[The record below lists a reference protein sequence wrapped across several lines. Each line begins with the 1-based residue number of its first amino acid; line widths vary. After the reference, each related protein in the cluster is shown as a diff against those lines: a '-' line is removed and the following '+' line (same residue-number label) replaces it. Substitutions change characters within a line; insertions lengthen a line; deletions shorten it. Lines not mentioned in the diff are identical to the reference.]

1 METTRIKRKE
11 PINPLLS
18 RILIWTSLTLLIA
31 DMIYANI
38 NGINMMNREA
48 LCIVY
53 QVLPR
58 WLFLC
63 WEFIIETCV
72 VVLIGI
78 FAGAIVEK
86 YSYKLKRFFP
96 KNQLLAFVYGAV
108 LPICSCGAIPLIEVM
123 KQRCSLRTI
132 ITFIIAAP
140 LLNPFIVIMS
150 FSLLGVQY
158 TIIRIVA
165 SFVLA
170 MGAGIMVEWIS
181 KKFFKKEYGKYE
193 SCNPSGGC
201 TAFTQDVFVKT
212 MLLMKQIMPYIL
224 VGGLI
229 TLSLELFNPK
239 QVLSFFNFSNQWL
252 SMLIML
258 VVGIPIFVCNGADM
272 LIMKPLLE
280 FTDLTIGSS
289 MVFSLASSSVCIS
302 SIVIT
307 AKFLGKKMTT
317 LLVICMSVIIL
328 AIGAIIN
335 LLF

>member
-1 METTRIKRKE
+1 METVKIKRKE
-11 PINPLLS
+11 PINPLLA
-18 RILIWTSLTLLIA
+18 RIVVWTALAVIIA
-31 DMIYANI
+31 DMVYANI
-38 NGINMMNREA
+38 NGIHSMNREA

-53 QVLPR
+53 KTLPR

-63 WEFIIETCV
+63 WENFIETSFI
-72 VVLIGI
+72 VLIGI
-78 FAGAIVEK
+78 FTGTIVEN
-86 YSYKLKRFFP
+86 YSRKLKRFFP
-96 KNQLLAFVYGAV
+96 KNQLLAFLYGAI
-108 LPICSCGAIPLIEVM
+108 LPVCSCGAIPLIEVM
-123 KQRCSLRTI
+123 KQRCSLRTV

-158 TIIRIVA
+158 AIIRVVA

-181 KKFFKKEYGKYE
+181 KKFFKEEYGKYE

-201 TAFTQDVFVKT
+201 TAFTQDIFVKT

-239 QVLSFFNFSNQWL
+239 QILYFFNFSNQWL

-280 FTDLTIGSS
+280 FTDLTVGSS
-289 MVFSLASSSVCIS
+289 MVFSLTSSSVCIS

-317 LLVICMSVIIL
+317 LLVVCMGVIIF

>member
-1 METTRIKRKE
+1 
-11 PINPLLS
+11 
-18 RILIWTSLTLLIA
+18 
-31 DMIYANI
+31 
-38 NGINMMNREA
+38 MNREA

-53 QVLPR
+53 QTLPR

-63 WEFIIETCV
+63 WENFIETF
-72 VVLIGI
+72 LIILLGI
-78 FAGAIVEK
+78 FAGAIIER
-86 YSYKLKRFFP
+86 YSYKLKRVFP
-96 KNQLLAFVYGAV
+96 KNQLLAFAYGAV

-132 ITFIIAAP
+132 ITFIIVAP

-158 TIIRIVA
+158 AITRVVA
-165 SFVLA
+165 SFVLS

-181 KKFFKKEYGKYE
+181 KKFFKEEYGKYE

-201 TAFTQDVFVKT
+201 TAFTQDIFVKT

-229 TLSLELFNPK
+229 SVSLELFNPK
-239 QVLSFFNFSNQWL
+239 QMLSFFNFSNQWL

-280 FTDLTIGSS
+280 FTDLTTGAS

-317 LLVICMSVIIL
+317 LLVICMGIVIL

-335 LLF
+335 LLC

>member
-1 METTRIKRKE
+1 MKTTKITRTE

-18 RILIWTSLTLLIA
+18 RILIWTSLTLLIVDA
-31 DMIYANI
+31 IYSNI
-38 NGINMMNREA
+38 NGINMMNRES

-96 KNQLLAFVYGAV
+96 KNQLLAFAYAAV

-158 TIIRIVA
+158 AIIRIVA

-181 KKFFKKEYGKYE
+181 KKLFKEEYGKYE

-201 TAFTQDVFVKT
+201 NAFTRDIFVKT

-224 VGGLI
+224 VGGFI

-239 QVLSFFNFSNQWL
+239 QILSFFNFSNQWL

-258 VVGIPIFVCNGADM
+258 VVGIPVFICNGADM
-272 LIMKPLLE
+272 LLLKPLLE
-280 FTDLTIGSS
+280 FTDLTTGSS

-317 LLVICMSVIIL
+317 LLVICMGIIIL

>member
-1 METTRIKRKE
+1 METTKRTRKE

-18 RILIWTSLTLLIA
+18 RIIVWTAMVVIVA
-31 DMIYANI
+31 DRVYSNI
-38 NGINMMNREA
+38 NGIHSMNREA
-48 LCIVY
+48 LCIIY
-53 QVLPR
+53 KTLPR

-63 WEFIIETCV
+63 WENFIEISFII
-72 VVLIGI
+72 LLGI
-78 FAGAIVEK
+78 FAGAIIER
-86 YSYKLKRFFP
+86 YSCKLKRFFP
-96 KNQLLAFVYGAV
+96 KNQLLAFAYGAV

-132 ITFIIAAP
+132 ITFIIVAP

-158 TIIRIVA
+158 AIIRVAA
-165 SFVLA
+165 SFVLS

-181 KKFFKKEYGKYE
+181 KKFFKEEYGKYE

-201 TAFTQDVFVKT
+201 TAFTQDIFVKT

-239 QVLSFFNFSNQWL
+239 QMLSFFNFSNQWL
-252 SMLIML
+252 SILIML
-258 VVGIPIFVCNGADM
+258 VVGIPIFVCNGADI
-272 LIMKPLLE
+272 LIMKPFLE

-317 LLVICMSVIIL
+317 LLVICMGIVIL